1 MTGQVDSNHRMNP
14 LPSEHR
20 FRPAEPADIETLA
33 ALCREL
39 YVHDGTPFH
48 EERHRP
54 AITELI
60 AHPDWGRIFLIEI
73 AGEIAGYMVF
83 TLGYSLEFAGRDAF
97 LDELYLREPFR
108 GRGIGTNAT
117 EFLCDFAKSL
127 GVRAIHLEV
136 ERANTPAQEFY
147 RKHGFKDHERYLMT
161 KWL

>member
-1 MTGQVDSNHRMNP
+1 MIGKEDSDRLVNMTEKES
-14 LPSEHR
+14 R
-20 FRPAEPADIETLA
+20 FRPAETFDIEILL

-54 AITELI
+54 AIAELI

-108 GRGIGTNAT
+108 GRGIGTAAT
-117 EFLCDFAKSL
+117 EYLCHFAKSL

-147 RKHGFKDHERYLMT
+147 RKHDFKDHERYLMT
-161 KWL
+161 RWM